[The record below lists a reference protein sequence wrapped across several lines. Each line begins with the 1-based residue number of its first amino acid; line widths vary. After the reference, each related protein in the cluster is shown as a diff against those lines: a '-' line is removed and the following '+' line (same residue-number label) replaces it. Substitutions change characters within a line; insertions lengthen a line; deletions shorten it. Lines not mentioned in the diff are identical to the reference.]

1 MMNGFGLGRFWDKE
15 NKGRVE
21 IIRDL
26 PGVKNIFDV
35 PGDRRAHYIPIFLE
49 ENRVKTVG
57 ARSFVRLEGEHC
69 TFDIKVSDVTIEN
82 IMIVLSEGV

>member
-1 MMNGFGLGRFWDKE
+1 MNGFGLGRFWDKE

-35 PGDRRAHYIPIFLE
+35 PGDRRAH
-49 ENRVKTVG
+49 
-57 ARSFVRLEGEHC
+57 
-69 TFDIKVSDVTIEN
+69 
-82 IMIVLSEGV
+82 